1 MLLKPLMERNQTMM
15 DAPSPDQTP
24 DLTMTVSRVIPASQ
38 TRVYDAWLDPA
49 MLARFMVAKDGA
61 SVPEAQADPRVGGKY
76 LIVMRH
82 GDQDLPHHG
91 TYLELVPHS
100 RIVFSWQSAHS
111 IDGSV
116 VTLTFTP
123 EDGGTRV
130 DLRQD
135 RFASEGAREGHRG
148 GWTRILQEL
157 TATV

>member
-1 MLLKPLMERNQTMM
+1 MTDTP
-15 DAPSPDQTP
+15 TP
-24 DLTMTVSRVIPASQ
+24 DLTLTVSRVIPAPP

-61 SVPEAQADPRVGGKY
+61 TVSKATSDARVGGKF
-76 LIVMRH
+76 LIMMRH
-82 GDQDLPHHG
+82 GDEDLPHHG
-91 TYLELVPHS
+91 SYLELVPHS

-111 IDGSV
+111 IDNSV

-123 EDGGTRV
+123 DGAGTRV

-135 RFASEGAREGHRG
+135 RFASEGARDGHRG

-157 TATV
+157 AATV